1 MKNDDERIRTNTNK
15 EKSRETRTPSESI
28 SVNGRRPTPVF
39 DWDARSL
46 GKNVWLRTG
55 TGEFKNRYFEQEED

>member
-1 MKNDDERIRTNTNK
+1 MKNKDEGIGNNINK
-15 EKSRETRTPSESI
+15 EKSRETRTSSKNT
-28 SVNGRRPTPVF
+28 SVNGRRPAPVF

-55 TGEFKNRYFEQEED
+55 TGEFKNRYFEQEE